1 MALTLAGVRTRV
13 RNLLVDNGSL
23 IWQDAV
29 LDEGIRR
36 GLEELSRV
44 YGAALTLNGLD
55 SATQTTLAERDGGTL
70 CAGAAGFAALSRAVD
85 RTEIDARQ
93 GGTVQELLAWGEGQ
107 VQRFN
112 EALEQVRRRLQ
123 QDAAGNSWVQ
133 WALEPPTNFSGED

>member
-23 IWQDAV
+23 IWQDAN
-29 LDEGIRR
+29 LDESIRR

-44 YGAALTLNGLD
+44 YGDALALNGLD

-70 CAGAAGFAALSRAVD
+70 CAGAAGYAALSRAVD
-85 RTEIDARQ
+85 RSEMDALR
-93 GGTVQELLAWGEGQ
+93 GGTAQELLAWGEGQ
-107 VQRFN
+107 LQRFN

-123 QDAAGNSWVQ
+123 QDAAGNPWVQ